1 MEISNQNKKI
11 NIFSNNDIKEFL
23 GKHLLLEL
31 YNCDALKLNDE
42 LYLRCVIDNAS
53 KLANARVLNLVSHK
67 FKPQG
72 LTAIALLAE
81 SHLSIHTW
89 PESGYAAVDIFTC
102 GKNMKPEL
110 ACEYLM
116 QSLDASSHSLE
127 KIRRRSP
134 LDIEDQMRHSF

>member
-1 MEISNQNKKI
+1 MKVSNQNEEI
-11 NIFSNNDIKEFL
+11 NIVSNNEIIEFE

-31 YNCDALKLNDE
+31 YNCDSFKLNDE
-42 LYLRCVIDNAS
+42 SYIRCVIDHAS
-53 KLANARVLNLVSHK
+53 KFANATVINLVSHK
-67 FKPQG
+67 FQPQG

-110 ACEYLM
+110 ACEYLI
-116 QSLDASSHSLE
+116 DSLE
-127 KIRRRSP
+127 SSKHYLKVLRRKSP
-134 LDIEDQMRHSF
+134 LEIQDQVKNSC